1 MIGNSYLS
9 IKDFSAYTGIKQST
23 LRYYDD
29 LGLFSP
35 IERGENGYRYYSPQQ
50 IITIN
55 AINVL
60 CDLDVPVKC
69 ITEIERDRSPEK
81 ILELFQ
87 GKELELENS
96 IRKLQRSYDV
106 VRTLRQ
112 QIQHA
117 LAVDEEQIGVTYMDD
132 TAIVLGPEND
142 FSYQGYFYEAF
153 LKFCTEAKQYRINLD
168 FPIGGVFPDMASYL
182 EKPSEPQY
190 FFSLDPNG
198 PDEKSGGNHLVGY
211 TRGYYGETGDLPE
224 RMRQYAADNDLK
236 FTGPVYNIYLL
247 DEISVK
253 DYHQY
258 LLQASVPVAPKKG

>member
-1 MIGNSYLS
+1 MIGNTFLS

-23 LRYYDD
+23 LRYFDD

-81 ILELFQ
+81 ILDLFHQ
-87 GKELELENS
+87 KELELENN
-96 IRKLQRSYDV
+96 IRKLQRSHDV
-106 VRTLRQ
+106 VRVLRR

-117 LAVDEEQIGVTYMDD
+117 LAVNEDQISVSYMDD
-132 TAIVLGPEND
+132 SSIVMGPETD

-153 LKFCTEAKQYRINLD
+153 LKFCTEAKQYRINLN
-168 FPIGGVFPDMASYL
+168 FPIGGFFSDMDHYA
-182 EKPSEPQY
+182 EKPSEPQH
-190 FFSLDPNG
+190 FFSLDPAG
-198 PDEKSGGNHLVGY
+198 LEERAAGNYLVGY

-224 RMRQYAADNDLK
+224 RMLRYAEENKLE

-258 LLQASVPVAPKKG
+258 LLQASVSVTPKKG

>member
-1 MIGNSYLS
+1 MIGNTFLS

-23 LRYYDD
+23 LRYFDD

-69 ITEIERDRSPEK
+69 ITEIERERSPEK
-81 ILELFQ
+81 IMDLFLE
-87 GKELELENS
+87 KESELENR

-106 VRTLRQ
+106 VRVLRR
-112 QIQHA
+112 QIQHE
-117 LAVDEEQIGVTYMDD
+117 LAVNEGQVSVTYMED
-132 TAIVLGPEND
+132 APIIVGPEND

-153 LKFCTEAKQYRINLD
+153 LKFCTDAKQYKINLN
-168 FPIGGVFPDMASYL
+168 FPIGGVFSDMDVYL
-182 EKPSEPQY
+182 KKPSEPQH
-190 FFSLDPNG
+190 FFSLDPSG
-198 PDEKSGGNHLVGY
+198 LDEKAAGNYLVGY
-211 TRGYYGETGDLPE
+211 ARGYYGETGDLPE
-224 RMRQYAADNDLK
+224 RLHRYAEENALE

-258 LLQASVPVAPKKG
+258 LLQASVSVAPKKD

>member
-1 MIGNSYLS
+1 MIGNTFLS

-23 LRYYDD
+23 LRYFDD

-81 ILELFQ
+81 ILGLFQ
-87 GKELELENS
+87 EKELELENT
-96 IRKLQRSYDV
+96 IRKLQRSHDV
-106 VRTLRQ
+106 VRVLRR

-117 LAVDEEQIGVTYMDD
+117 LAVSEDQISVEYMED

-153 LKFCTEAKQYRINLD
+153 LKFCTEAKQYRINLN
-168 FPIGGVFPDMASYL
+168 FPIGGVFSDMAYFL
-182 EKPSEPQY
+182 EKSSEPQH
-190 FFSLDPNG
+190 FFSLDPSG
-198 PDEKSGGNHLVGY
+198 LGEKAAGNYLVGY

-224 RMRQYAADNDLK
+224 RMRQYAEANDLE
-236 FTGPVYNIYLL
+236 FAGPVYNIYLL

-258 LLQASVPVAPKKG
+258 LLQASVPVTPKKG